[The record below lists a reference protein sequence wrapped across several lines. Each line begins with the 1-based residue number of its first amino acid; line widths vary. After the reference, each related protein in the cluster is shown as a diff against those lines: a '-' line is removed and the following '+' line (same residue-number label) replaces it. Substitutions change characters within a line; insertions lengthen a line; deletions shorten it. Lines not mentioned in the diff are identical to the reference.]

1 MATAKT
7 DGFYWDSGQT
17 LTSVTLSNCD
27 TNNVANLR
35 CSVHFTD
42 GTSMIPT
49 DLNLNGSTLV
59 IQKPGGSADTFSNV
73 KAVVVVQIVA

>member
-17 LTSVTLSNCD
+17 LTSVELSNCD
-27 TNNVANLR
+27 TTSVSNLR
-35 CSVHFTD
+35 ASVHFTD
-42 GTSMIPT
+42 GTSMIPA
-49 DLNLNGSTLV
+49 DLNLNGSTLS
-59 IQKPGGSADTFSNV
+59 IQAPSGSADTFSNV